1 MNPLIDLAVTVIG
14 GIIVTLLAP
23 KIKKGF
29 EKISK
34 ISGWVKDSIRFSF
47 SLLYFAFNVVCAT
60 LSYGE
65 STFLFF
71 LHTALSI
78 ILLVFFV
85 WVFFSLRKLCEVLHN
100 LSSDLVENVAKCGVE
115 KTTGEKA

>member
-1 MNPLIDLAVTVIG
+1 MNPLIDLAVTVSG

-47 SLLYFAFNVVCAT
+47 SLLYFAFNIVGAT

-65 STFLFF
+65 SALLFC
-71 LHTALSI
+71 LHTVLSVT
-78 ILLVFFV
+78 LLVFFA

-100 LSSDLVENVAKCGVE
+100 LSSDLVENAAKRGVE
-115 KTTGEKA
+115 QTSDEKA